1 MRDYL
6 DPDVLSRLMAL
17 PLHARQPMIG
27 NVSGLHRS
35 PIRGSSL
42 EFAEYRKYVP
52 GDDLRRLDWRA
63 WGRSDRHYVK
73 EFEADTNLRM
83 VLLVDVSG
91 SMNYPQD
98 ERGGLSRIDYA
109 RRLAGSLAYLAA
121 HQGDAVGLWASG
133 NPERGKTPDSQPAR
147 LPARRGATHL
157 GAVLDAIQSLHAGG
171 ETSLAESLHA
181 AAEQIPQR
189 ALIVIFSDLFADAPE
204 LRSAIQHLRFRKH
217 DIVVFHLL
225 DERELDFDFDRPARF
240 VDLEGGEPMLVDPG
254 EIRRAYRRAIGEWTR
269 EIDDIVHSTGI
280 DYTRVRLQQDYS
292 DVLARFLLSRSPKKS
307 TR

>member
-6 DPDVLSRLMAL
+6 EPNVLSQLMAL
-17 PLHARQPMIG
+17 PLHARQPVIG
-27 NVSGLHRS
+27 NISGLHRS

-83 VLLVDVSG
+83 VLLLDVSG

-98 ERGGLSRIDYA
+98 EPQGLSRIEYT

-121 HQGDAVGLWASG
+121 HQGDAVGLWTSRQTGHA
-133 NPERGKTPDSQPAR
+133 GKTKQQQST
-147 LPARRGATHL
+147 LPARRGASHL
-157 GAVLDAIQSLHAGG
+157 GAVLDAIGSIEAAG
-171 ETSLAESLHA
+171 ETSLAESLHE

-189 ALIVIFSDLFADAPE
+189 ALIVIFSDLFTDAPE
-204 LRSAIQHLRFRKH
+204 LRSAFQHLRFRKH
-217 DIVVFHLL
+217 DVAVFHLL
-225 DERELDFDFDRPARF
+225 DERELDFDFERPARF
-240 VDLEGGEPMLVDPG
+240 VDLEGAEPLMVDPE
-254 EIRRAYRRAIGEWTR
+254 EIRSSYQAAISEWIN
-269 EIDDIVHSTGI
+269 EINTIVHATGI
-280 DYTRVRLQQDYS
+280 DYTRVKLQEHYP
-292 DVLARFLLSRSPKKS
+292 DVLARFLLSRSPKKHA
-307 TR
+307 R

>member
-1 MRDYL
+1 
-6 DPDVLSRLMAL
+6 MAL
-17 PLHARQPMIG
+17 PLHARQPVIG

-35 PIRGSSL
+35 PVRGSSL
-42 EFAEYRKYVP
+42 EFAEYRNYVP

-83 VLLVDVSG
+83 ILLLDVSG

-98 ERGGLSRIDYA
+98 AAKGLSRIDYA
-109 RRLAGSLAYLAA
+109 RKLAGSLAYLAA

-133 NPERGKTPDSQPAR
+133 GNPRRKKKQERPTN

-157 GAVLDAIQSLHAGG
+157 GRVLDTIGSIQAGG
-171 ETSLAESLHA
+171 QTTLNESLHE

-189 ALIVIFSDLFADAPE
+189 ALIVIFSDLFADSSK
-204 LRSAIQHLRFRKH
+204 LRSAIEHLRFRKH
-217 DIVVFHLL
+217 DVVLFHLL
-225 DERELDFDFDRPARF
+225 DQRELDFDFDRPARF
-240 VDLEGGEPMLVDPG
+240 VDLEGAEAVLVDPE
-254 EIRRAYRRAIGEWTR
+254 EIAVAYRKAIADWIR
-269 EIDDIVHSTGI
+269 QIDAIVRSSGI
-280 DYTRVRLQQDYS
+280 DYLRVKLHEEYA

-307 TR
+307 AR